1 MKLRITLLA
10 LLLLAPLATLHAATP
25 ARPNII
31 FILADDLGIGNLGCY
46 GSDNYKSPHLDK
58 LAATG
63 TRFTQSF
70 TGALCGPSR
79 ALIMTGRYAF
89 RNGSSNQDAC
99 MVMPNSELQLA
110 RVFKSAGYATSFIGK
125 WGQLPGDP
133 DAAGFDDYL
142 RFNGSGVYWNKK
154 AGKAEAYRVN
164 GKELKL
170 GDKEYMPD
178 LMHERIATFLRANQ
192 TKPFFL
198 YYSMVQVHGDIQP
211 APESA
216 PDSKDLFGDNIRYM
230 DKLVGKLVAELEA
243 LKLRENTLIVF
254 MGDNGT
260 GKGQDKLS
268 TIGGRNL
275 SGMKGSMLE
284 CGGLV
289 PTIANWPGKV
299 PSGKVSAN
307 LIDSTDWLPTFAE
320 LSGGKLPAGVVLDGH
335 SLAPQL
341 RGEPGSKREWIYNQL
356 AAMWYV
362 REAGW
367 KLNERGEL
375 FDMSGAPFTE
385 KLVAA
390 SADTDAAKA
399 ARTRLTAVLAK
410 LNPAGGIPD
419 SGDGTGRHAK
429 KDRKKKTAEP
439 AKPATAPSTTPG
451 AAVDPVAAER
461 AAKFD
466 RLDKARTGKLT
477 REYYTTNQSDAV
489 AAGGRFEKMDTNKDG
504 FVTREEYISNGKQ
517 QKWPRPLSPSRNSRP
532 PSPHP

>member
-1 MKLRITLLA
+1 MMRIFVIIGLACLASAQLLA
-10 LLLLAPLATLHAATP
+10 SP
-25 ARPNII
+25 ARPNIV
-31 FILADDLGIGNLGCY
+31 FILADDLGIGNLSCY
-46 GSDNYKSPHLDK
+46 GSDNYKSPHIDK

-99 MVMPNSELQLA
+99 MVMPNSELQLG

-142 RFNGSGVYWNKK
+142 RFKGSGVYWNKPD
-154 AGKAEAYRVN
+154 ARPEAYRVN

-170 GDKEYMPD
+170 GTKEYMPD
-178 LMHERIATFLRANQ
+178 LMHSRVAAFLRANQ

-198 YYSMVQVHGDIQP
+198 YYSMVHVHGDIQP
-211 APESA
+211 TPDSA

-243 LKLRENTLIVF
+243 LKLRDNTLIIF

-260 GKGQDKLS
+260 GKGQNARS

-299 PSGKVSAN
+299 PSGKVSAD

-320 LSGGKLPAGVVLDGH
+320 LSGGRLPAKTIFDGR
-335 SLAPQL
+335 SLARQL
-341 RGEPGSKREWIYNQL
+341 LGQSGTKREWIYNQL

-367 KLNERGEL
+367 KLNEKGEL
-375 FDMSGAPFTE
+375 YDMSGAPFTE
-385 KLVAA
+385 TLVPS
-390 SADTDAAKA
+390 SADTETSKA
-399 ARTRLTAVLAK
+399 ARARLTAVLAK

-419 SGDGTGRHAK
+419 SGDGTGRHANK
-429 KDRKKKTAEP
+429 EKKKKAP
-439 AKPATAPSTTPG
+439 APQPKLPDLKPG
-451 AAVDPVAAER
+451 AGA
-461 AAKFD
+461 
-466 RLDKARTGKLT
+466 
-477 REYYTTNQSDAV
+477 
-489 AAGGRFEKMDTNKDG
+489 
-504 FVTREEYISNGKQ
+504 
-517 QKWPRPLSPSRNSRP
+517 PL
-532 PSPHP
+532 PH

>member
-1 MKLRITLLA
+1 MKLTRPLLA
-10 LLLLAPLATLHAATP
+10 ALLLAPLGALHAATP
-25 ARPNII
+25 ARPNIV
-31 FILADDLGIGNLGCY
+31 FILADDLGIGNLSCY
-46 GSDNYKSPHLDK
+46 GSDNYKSPNLDK

-99 MVMPNSELQLA
+99 MVMPNSELQLG

-142 RFNGSGVYWNKK
+142 RFNGSGVYWNKQ

-178 LMHERIATFLRANQ
+178 LMHDRITTFLRANQ

-198 YYSMVQVHGDIQP
+198 YYSMVHVHGDIQP
-211 APESA
+211 TPDSA

-243 LKLRENTLIVF
+243 LKLRDNTLIIF

-260 GKGQDKLS
+260 GKGQNPLS

-275 SGMKGSMLE
+275 SGMKGSMFE

-299 PSGKVSAN
+299 PSGKVSAE

-320 LSGGKLPAGVVLDGH
+320 LSGGKLPEKTIFDGH
-335 SLAPQL
+335 SIAPQL
-341 RGEPGSKREWIYNQL
+341 RGELGTKREWIYNQL

-367 KLNERGEL
+367 KLNEKGEL

-385 KLVAA
+385 KLVIAA
-390 SADTDAAKA
+390 DDTDASKT
-399 ARTRLTAVLAK
+399 ARARLTAVLAK

-419 SGDGTGRHAK
+419 TGDGTGRHAN
-429 KDRKKKTAEP
+429 KDKKKVKAKSEP
-439 AKPATAPSTTPG
+439 SAAPAPKTSPAPNP
-451 AAVDPVAAER
+451 
-461 AAKFD
+461 
-466 RLDKARTGKLT
+466 
-477 REYYTTNQSDAV
+477 
-489 AAGGRFEKMDTNKDG
+489 
-504 FVTREEYISNGKQ
+504 
-517 QKWPRPLSPSRNSRP
+517 
-532 PSPHP
+532 

>member
-1 MKLRITLLA
+1 MMRIFVILGLACLASAQLLA
-10 LLLLAPLATLHAATP
+10 SP
-25 ARPNII
+25 ARPNIV
-31 FILADDLGIGNLGCY
+31 FILADDLGIGNLSCY
-46 GSDNYKSPHLDK
+46 GSDNYKSPHIDK
-58 LAATG
+58 LATTG

-99 MVMPNSELQLA
+99 MVMPNSELQLG

-142 RFNGSGVYWNKK
+142 RFKGSGVYWNKPD
-154 AGKAEAYRVN
+154 ARPEAYRVN

-170 GDKEYMPD
+170 GTKEYMPD
-178 LMHERIATFLRANQ
+178 LMHSRVATFLRANQ

-198 YYSMVQVHGDIQP
+198 YYSMVHVHGDIQP
-211 APESA
+211 TPDSA

-243 LKLRENTLIVF
+243 LKLRDNTLIIF

-260 GKGQDKLS
+260 GKGQNARS

-299 PSGKVSAN
+299 PSGKVSAD

-320 LSGGKLPAGVVLDGH
+320 LSGGRLPAKTIFDGR
-335 SLAPQL
+335 SLARQL
-341 RGEPGSKREWIYNQL
+341 LGQSGTKREWIYNQL

-367 KLNERGEL
+367 KLNEKGEL
-375 FDMSGAPFTE
+375 YDMSGAPFTE
-385 KLVAA
+385 TLVPS
-390 SADTDAAKA
+390 SADTETSKA
-399 ARTRLTAVLAK
+399 ARARLTAVLAK

-419 SGDGTGRHAK
+419 SGDGTGRHANK
-429 KDRKKKTAEP
+429 EKKKKAP
-439 AKPATAPSTTPG
+439 APQPKLPDLKPG
-451 AAVDPVAAER
+451 AGA
-461 AAKFD
+461 
-466 RLDKARTGKLT
+466 
-477 REYYTTNQSDAV
+477 
-489 AAGGRFEKMDTNKDG
+489 
-504 FVTREEYISNGKQ
+504 
-517 QKWPRPLSPSRNSRP
+517 PL
-532 PSPHP
+532 PH

>member
-1 MKLRITLLA
+1 MMRIFVILGLACLASAQLLA
-10 LLLLAPLATLHAATP
+10 SP
-25 ARPNII
+25 ARPNIV
-31 FILADDLGIGNLGCY
+31 FILADDLGIGNLSCY
-46 GSDNYKSPHLDK
+46 GSDNYKSPHIDK
-58 LAATG
+58 LATTG

-99 MVMPNSELQLA
+99 MVMPNSELQLG

-142 RFNGSGVYWNKK
+142 RFKGSGVYWNKPD
-154 AGKAEAYRVN
+154 ARPEAYRVN

-170 GDKEYMPD
+170 GTKEYMPD
-178 LMHERIATFLRANQ
+178 LMHSRVATFLRANQ

-198 YYSMVQVHGDIQP
+198 YYSMVHVHGDILP
-211 APESA
+211 TPDSA

-243 LKLRENTLIVF
+243 LKLRDNTLIIF

-260 GKGQDKLS
+260 GKGQNARS

-299 PSGKVSAN
+299 PSGKVSAD

-320 LSGGKLPAGVVLDGH
+320 LSGGRLPAKTIFDGR
-335 SLAPQL
+335 SLARQL
-341 RGEPGSKREWIYNQL
+341 LGQSGTKREWIYNQL

-367 KLNERGEL
+367 KLNEKGEL
-375 FDMSGAPFTE
+375 YDMSGAPFTE
-385 KLVAA
+385 TLVPS
-390 SADTDAAKA
+390 SADTETSKA
-399 ARTRLTAVLAK
+399 ARARLTAVLAK

-419 SGDGTGRHAK
+419 SGDGTGRHANK
-429 KDRKKKTAEP
+429 EKKKKAP
-439 AKPATAPSTTPG
+439 APQPKLPDLKPG
-451 AAVDPVAAER
+451 AGA
-461 AAKFD
+461 
-466 RLDKARTGKLT
+466 
-477 REYYTTNQSDAV
+477 
-489 AAGGRFEKMDTNKDG
+489 
-504 FVTREEYISNGKQ
+504 
-517 QKWPRPLSPSRNSRP
+517 PL
-532 PSPHP
+532 PH